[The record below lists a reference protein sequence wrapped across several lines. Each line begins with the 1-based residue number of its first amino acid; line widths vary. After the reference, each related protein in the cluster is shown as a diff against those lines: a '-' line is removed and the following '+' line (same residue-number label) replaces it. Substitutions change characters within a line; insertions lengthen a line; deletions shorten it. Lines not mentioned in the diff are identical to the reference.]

1 MTYLQLKVKEF
12 MLPRFFSLLT
22 LFKDIT
28 IPIGMALFCFLLD
41 KVQTHILLAIISLS
55 GLMISVVFIHKI
67 DWGGLSNAKL

>member
-28 IPIGMALFCFLLD
+28 IPIGMALFGFLLD

-55 GLMISVVFIHKI
+55 GLMISIIFIRKI
-67 DWGGLSNAKL
+67 DLG